1 MVWSGSWQH
10 GGRHSGAPEQA
21 SFGSGPGLMR
31 WLWHCAKRVHDAGQ
45 HGTRHWELVRGN
57 VGGGDCVRLCG
68 TVRLVSGVG
77 TAVWCVTAVCV
88 TAVDVRMKSV
98 LDSET
103 RGRMDGQ
110 WMDGQWMDGMVSGRE
125 KKD

>member
-1 MVWSGSWQH
+1 M
-10 GGRHSGAPEQA
+10 
-21 SFGSGPGLMR
+21 
-31 WLWHCAKRVHDAGQ
+31 
-45 HGTRHWELVRGN
+45 
-57 VGGGDCVRLCG
+57 CV
-68 TVRLVSGVG
+68 
-77 TAVWCVTAVCV
+77 AVCV

-110 WMDGQWMDGMVSGRE
+110 WMDGMVSGRE